1 MGEAVSGEAS
11 GEVSGGGRRA
21 GGRAGGPGMRGE
33 AGGGE
38 GCGARAGPIT
48 CIRFSRR
55 FFDGPL
61 PWNFHESWRNA
72 CFCVIL
78 RPYSSK

>member
-1 MGEAVSGEAS
+1 MSGAAAKGAV
-11 GEVSGGGRRA
+11 A
-21 GGRAGGPGMRGE
+21 GQA
-33 AGGGE
+33 
-38 GCGARAGPIT
+38 IT

-61 PWNFHESWRNA
+61 PWNFQLSWRNA